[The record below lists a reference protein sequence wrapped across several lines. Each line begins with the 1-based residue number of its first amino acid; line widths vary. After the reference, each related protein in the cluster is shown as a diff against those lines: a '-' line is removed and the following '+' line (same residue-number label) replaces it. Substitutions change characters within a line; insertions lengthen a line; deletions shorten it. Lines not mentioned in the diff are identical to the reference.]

1 MKLQTWTFFILGMI
15 LNAAVWW
22 ATEVNGQETWQL
34 RRLHEPS
41 DRELLSERQ
50 GSIVIYDGLKDSQVE
65 KAMDEEY
72 DRIRSMMFIRTVV
85 TDNEG
90 EPLRDAQTGEFM
102 VEEDDCD

>member
-1 MKLQTWTFFILGMI
+1 MNPLVWTSFTLGMI

-22 ATEVNGQETWQL
+22 ATEVKGQEDWQL

-41 DRELLSERQ
+41 VSELHSERQ
-50 GSIVIYDGLKDSQVE
+50 GRIVIYDGLKDTQVE
-65 KAMDEEY
+65 EAMDQEY

-85 TDNEG
+85 TDSQG
-90 EPLRDAQTGEFM
+90 EPLRDAQTGQLM